1 MTRLPSAAADI
12 HHPCRLYRIQAYAGW
27 EATAPPAGDKERRD
41 SIDMPGA
48 ALGAVLANSS
58 NRWFRRAHDRAKT
71 RRREITRVG
80 SCSFSHSFS
89 RRHSEGSDPP
99 NAAVGLKEGS
109 RVFDCSQR
117 KLRSQDT
124 VDQLVSFG
132 QTGKLSL
139 EHSSK
144 EEELAQFKTDAL
156 EMRRRLKRMGRTT
169 ISPQSK
175 FLRYWDLV
183 TVLCLLWTAFVTPF
197 EVGFLD
203 PNLGP
208 TSFNFIVNRIVDCM
222 FFTDMVLA
230 FFIPYRAD
238 QLNGGMWVFDNRKI
252 ASRYLKGWFPLDV
265 LTTFP
270 IDLILRATSTSA
282 DGGTSL
288 PNTVR
293 VLRIAKLARILRAS
307 RILKRW
313 EDYISASYAVIAL
326 IKFFVIVCMLAHWL
340 ACLWGVIGQRKAPA
354 DGSLARPT
362 WHDRLPEGM
371 QQFSSGDAQ
380 YEYAWQLYGSSLYV
394 ALNNIFGGV
403 CAQLAASFS
412 TCSHL

>member
-1 MTRLPSAAADI
+1 MQQDGGHSYCRARHLATFLSKPYLNLLMTRLPSAAADI

-156 EMRRRLKRMGRTT
+156 EMRRRLKRMQPRPKILSGRNCARLPH
-169 ISPQSK
+169 S
-175 FLRYWDLV
+175 
-183 TVLCLLWTAFVTPF
+183 
-197 EVGFLD
+197 EHH
-203 PNLGP
+203 
-208 TSFNFIVNRIVDCM
+208 
-222 FFTDMVLA
+222 
-230 FFIPYRAD
+230 
-238 QLNGGMWVFDNRKI
+238 
-252 ASRYLKGWFPLDV
+252 PLEAR
-265 LTTFP
+265 L
-270 IDLILRATSTSA
+270 SM
-282 DGGTSL
+282 
-288 PNTVR
+288 
-293 VLRIAKLARILRAS
+293 LARLD
-307 RILKRW
+307 L
-313 EDYISASYAVIAL
+313 
-326 IKFFVIVCMLAHWL
+326 
-340 ACLWGVIGQRKAPA
+340 QRTKVP
-354 DGSLARPT
+354 LLT
-362 WHDRLPEGM
+362 
-371 QQFSSGDAQ
+371 
-380 YEYAWQLYGSSLYV
+380 
-394 ALNNIFGGV
+394 
-403 CAQLAASFS
+403 
-412 TCSHL
+412 